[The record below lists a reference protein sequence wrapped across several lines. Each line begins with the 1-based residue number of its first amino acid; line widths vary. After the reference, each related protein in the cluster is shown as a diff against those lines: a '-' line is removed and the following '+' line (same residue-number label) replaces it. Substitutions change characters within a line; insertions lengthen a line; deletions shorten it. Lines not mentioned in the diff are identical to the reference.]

1 MVIYIFIGREK
12 LNSYPCKK
20 RSSMRE
26 WRYSSIHS
34 SSRNEMEIWG
44 SASLPSFFTPEGIA
58 PATFRKWKCMWT
70 SFPRKFFWNVTPCS
84 LVGGYWSFR
93 ETWFSPILSWRRML
107 GHIIYWYRV
116 LFIFFFSSF
125 HNRSSTYRH
134 KCSFGTWTYSFL
146 YFRSSDKFPCSSILS
161 FFIQNVFWG
170 ASQVA

>member
-1 MVIYIFIGREK
+1 
-12 LNSYPCKK
+12 
-20 RSSMRE
+20 MRE

-116 LFIFFFSSF
+116 LFIFFSLPFTIDLPLTGINVRLEHEPTLFYISVPVTNFLAARFFLFSF
-125 HNRSSTYRH
+125 RM
-134 KCSFGTWTYSFL
+134 CSEAHRKLRNHGTL
-146 YFRSSDKFPCSSILS
+146 H
-161 FFIQNVFWG
+161 G
-170 ASQVA
+170 VAEL